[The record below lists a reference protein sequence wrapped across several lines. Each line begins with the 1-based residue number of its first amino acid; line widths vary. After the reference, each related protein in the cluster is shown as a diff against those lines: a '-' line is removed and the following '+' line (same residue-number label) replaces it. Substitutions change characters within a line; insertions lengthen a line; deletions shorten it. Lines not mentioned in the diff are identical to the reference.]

1 MKMVKKI
8 GIALTE
14 EMNKVLNDLREE
26 ANLSKSRLIET
37 FLREHPVIKKKL
49 SQYRFEEVA
58 CCQCGR
64 ELGSNDV
71 KIDTPKYGVLCVDC
85 WAEKVGE
92 FVEEHPISDR
102 KSYAQR

>member
-1 MKMVKKI
+1 MVKKI

-58 CCQCGR
+58 YCQCGR
-64 ELGSNDV
+64 ELGPNDV
-71 KIDTPKYGVLCVDC
+71 KIDTPKYGVLCLDC
-85 WAEKVGE
+85 WSKKAGEIIEK
-92 FVEEHPISDR
+92 HPVSDNE
-102 KSYAQR
+102 SYSPR